1 MLITRKTEVPRRW
14 AFYAQLTLILSIYGG
29 FVVNAPFI
37 LLMKRYIDN
46 PAAIMGLISIQI
58 YVTFLGGPLTAWLS
72 DRIWTRFGRRK
83 VFVASADA
91 LKAFFLLCMPFAPNL
106 WALVACRWL
115 YDFFGDLAAPA
126 QAMIYEVVPAKQ
138 RSRAAGYMSAFM
150 NVGNLVFFTL
160 LLGRFHDVYFMG
172 PFRFFGTPSGGT
184 IMFLLCVI
192 LFAGAALFEAIG
204 VKETYPPG
212 RKRLSDGR
220 KPGENVL
227 KHFLRSVFADVF
239 AKDLMPLYLL
249 LVANTMFG
257 FSLGVFQPLLFTE
270 QWGYDL
276 QTFGNT
282 IAIGVPLGI
291 VLGLVGGYVGDK
303 FGKLRVVMITTIG
316 NLIVN
321 MIYTAYVYY
330 QPGYRPSFWE
340 IVAFG
345 NLAFLFGGI
354 KSASNG
360 PLLWEFVAR
369 NRMGGATAG
378 VVLFNAII
386 RNSVGLIV
394 GFWLLVWSVWFHPQA
409 GYNVTAVF
417 TESLDLPAVEAKA
430 LEAGLELDSLQIRPK
445 HPPGTHRPD
454 LSRRWWIHQ
463 ENPQA
468 TEWIK
473 EREDLQDQIGKA
485 QSRINSFTTSE
496 ARKEELRADMAAART
511 RIAEIESELEN
522 RSKELEARLA
532 AVLEPVRFRP
542 GEQIRSLRFEGTR
555 LELEVST
562 LEAPDPAHLDRLRDN
577 LRGQEFLTLPVRDDE
592 GLTTLEPQLD
602 ISILPAD
609 EDGLHGIRLQA
620 EMDPRFMD
628 LFQASV
634 DLGLR
639 PDHAFNLAAGFVA
652 VATSQFT
659 TRDGDFLLEDLVA
672 SPGTSDAPPPSI
684 RLTLRPTHADTL
696 ALFDASSVQDL
707 FRSFDSRVESVQVAA
722 LPEAFQIDILL
733 KPFTGA
739 NDRALPYEEVRPRLT
754 ELLEGDPLR
763 VDITLAVFRKLAA
776 TLAAR
781 PLFVNI
787 PRYEV
792 ESGYSKRAYEY
803 FFSSQVLQM
812 GTDVFGILILLLI
825 LNLEKRGVL
834 TRHGAEEDN
843 NR

>member
-14 AFYAQLTLILSIYGG
+14 AFYAQLTLILSIYGN

-72 DRIWTRFGRRK
+72 DRIWTKYGRRK
-83 VFVASADA
+83 VFVASSDA
-91 LKAFFLLCMPFAPNL
+91 FRALFLLCMPFAPNL
-106 WALVACRWL
+106 WTLVACRWL
-115 YDFFGDLAAPA
+115 FDFFGDLGSPT
-126 QAMIYEVVPAKQ
+126 QALIYEIVPAKQ

-220 KPGENVL
+220 KPGENIV

-291 VLGLVGGYVGDK
+291 VLGLVGGWVGDK
-303 FGKLRVVMITTIG
+303 FGKLRVVLVTTIG
-316 NLIVN
+316 NLVVN
-321 MIYTAYVYY
+321 LIYTAYVYY

-345 NLAFLFGGI
+345 NLAFIFGGI
-354 KSASNG
+354 NGVSYG

-378 VVLFNAII
+378 IVLFNAII

-394 GFWLLVWSVWFHPQA
+394 GFWLLVWSIWFHPQA

-417 TESLDLPAVEAKA
+417 TEEMNLAAVQAKA
-430 LEAGLELDSLQIRPK
+430 VEAGLELNSLQIRPK
-445 HPPGTHRPD
+445 HPPGTSRPA

-468 TEWIK
+468 TDWIK
-473 EREDLQDQIGKA
+473 ERETLQDQIGKW

-496 ARKEELRADMAAART
+496 ARKEKFR
-511 RIAEIESELEN
+511 AEIVRARSRISAIDAELVE
-522 RSKELEARLA
+522 RSNQLEARLA
-532 AVLEPVRFRP
+532 TVLEPLRFRP
-542 GEQIRSLRFEGTR
+542 GEQIRSLRFEGSR

-562 LEAPDPAHLDRLRDN
+562 LEALDPAYLERLRDN

-602 ISILPAD
+602 ISILPRN
-609 EDGLHGIRLQA
+609 ENGLHGIRLQA
-620 EMDPRFMD
+620 EMDPRFIS

-634 DLGLR
+634 DAGMR
-639 PDHAFNLAAGFVA
+639 PDRAFNLAAGFVA

-659 TRDGDFLLEDLVA
+659 TRESDFLLEDIAPSLA
-672 SPGTSDAPPPSI
+672 DGEGGAPGI
-684 RLTLRPTHADTL
+684 RLTLRPTRQETL
-696 ALFDASSVQDL
+696 ALFNEAALRDL
-707 FRSFDSRVESVQVAA
+707 FRNFDAQMESLRVSTI
-722 LPEAFQIDILL
+722 PGAFQIVLVL
-733 KPFTGA
+733 KPFTGG
-739 NDRALPYEEVRPRLT
+739 NDKALPFEEVRARLS
-754 ELLEGDPLR
+754 ERLDGDPLR
-763 VDITLAVFRKLAA
+763 VDISLAVFRKLAD
-776 TLAAR
+776 TLSAR

-803 FFSSQVLQM
+803 FFSSQILQM
-812 GTDVFGILILLLI
+812 GTDVFGILILFLI
-825 LNLEKRGVL
+825 LKLEKRGVL
-834 TRHGAEEDN
+834 TRHGAQEDD